1 MLRAS
6 EWTQIMVQPCEFQV
20 KGEFASDIAEA
31 LWFNETAVR
40 KPGLRRHGDQEGF

>member
-1 MLRAS
+1 
-6 EWTQIMVQPCEFQV
+6 MVQPCEFQV

-40 KPGLRRHGDQEGF
+40 KLGLHRQDGQEGF